1 MASGQRPAPG
11 PPTMQPTATAHG
23 TITQAPGPP
32 AAGRPLFF
40 NRELSWLD
48 FNRRVLEL
56 AQDTGWPLLERVK
69 YLAIFSSN
77 LDEFFMKRVGGLQRQ
92 RTGNVGDLSM
102 DGLTVQEQL
111 DAIRRHVEPMLA
123 EHARCWQRDLEPAL
137 AREGIAIHNYAG
149 LTESDRAAADAYFR
163 LHVFPILTPLAVD
176 PGHPFPFIS
185 NLSKS
190 VGVML
195 EHPGR
200 AEPSWVRIKV
210 PENLPRWVPLPPRL
224 SFVPLEQVIAGNLAL
239 LFPGMKVLE
248 WAMFRVTR
256 NADIEMDADDA
267 EDLLEMVEQELRAR
281 RLARVVRLE
290 LPSGMSDQM
299 RDFITAGLEVSP
311 SDVYASD
318 GPIDMDDLFAI
329 ASLELPA
336 LKLRPW
342 LSLVP
347 PRLAGEDVDVFEVI
361 RSGDLLV
368 HHPYESFAASV
379 ERFVRAAVDDPRVLA
394 IKMTL
399 YRTSSDSSFVPDL
412 IRAAEMG
419 KQVAVLV
426 EIKARFD
433 EQRNLE
439 LAQRLEKAGVHVVY
453 GLVGLKTH
461 TKITM
466 VVRDEPEGLRT
477 YCHIGTG
484 NYNAKTA
491 SLYTDLGLF
500 TCNAAIADDVIDLFH
515 FLTGRSLKRDYRK
528 LLVAPVN
535 MRDRFLSK
543 IRREI
548 EHAKAG
554 RPARIV
560 AKMNALQDPKIIT
573 SLYEASHAGV
583 TVDLIVRGFCCLRPK
598 VPGLSDRIRVFSILG
613 RFLEHSRIF
622 WFQNGSV
629 PTSGSPDGDGGAW
642 ASTDEFYFGS
652 ADWMYR
658 NLDYRVEA
666 ITPVEDPALRERL
679 REILDVMLADKGHAW
694 ELEPDGTW
702 TRRSTPDNRPASDT
716 HELLMARFLRTAKK
730 VRQGR

>member
-1 MASGQRPAPG
+1 MSETLIESSNGEAAAVSAAPPLTSGRAN
-11 PPTMQPTATAHG
+11 
-23 TITQAPGPP
+23 
-32 AAGRPLFF
+32 FF

-56 AQDTGWPLLERVK
+56 ALDQSFPLLERVK
-69 YLAIFSSN
+69 FLAIFSTN
-77 LDEFFMKRVGGLQRQ
+77 LDEFFMKRVGGLRRQ
-92 RTGNVGDLSM
+92 LTANVTDLSL
-102 DGLTVQEQL
+102 DGLSVQEQL
-111 DAIRRHVEPMLA
+111 DAIHARVHPMLQ
-123 EHARCWQRDLEPAL
+123 EHARCWQEDLEPAL
-137 AREGIAIHNYAG
+137 TREGVTINNYAK
-149 LTESDRAAADAYFR
+149 LNESDKFAADEYF
-163 LHVFPILTPLAVD
+163 LKHVFPILTPLAVD

-200 AEPSWVRIKV
+200 AEPSWIRIKV
-210 PENLPRWVPLPPRL
+210 PENLPRWVPLTTRL

-248 WAMFRVTR
+248 WALFRVTR

-267 EDLLEMVEQELRAR
+267 DDLLEMVELELRLR
-281 RLARVVRLE
+281 RLAKVVRLE
-290 LPSGMSDQM
+290 LPSGMSQVM
-299 RDFITAGLEVSP
+299 RDFIISGLEVGP
-311 SDVYASD
+311 QEVYTCD
-318 GPIDMDDLFAI
+318 GPIDMDDLFAL
-329 ASLELPA
+329 ANLDLPL
-336 LKLRPW
+336 LKFKPW
-342 LSLVP
+342 VSLVP
-347 PRLAGEDVDVFEVI
+347 TRLMGDTVDFFEVI

-368 HHPYESFAASV
+368 HHPYESFNATV
-379 ERFVRAAVDDPRVLA
+379 ERFIAQAVHDPRVLA

-399 YRTSSDSSFVPDL
+399 YRTSSDSAFVPAL
-412 IRAAEMG
+412 IHAAESG

-461 TKITM
+461 TKLAM

-477 YCHIGTG
+477 YCHVGTG
-484 NYNAKTA
+484 NYNSKTA
-491 SLYTDLGLF
+491 ALYTDLGLF
-500 TCNAAIADDVIDLFH
+500 TCNTAITDDVIDLFH

-548 EHAKAG
+548 EHARAG
-554 RPARIV
+554 RPARII
-560 AKMNALQDPKIIT
+560 AKMNALQDPKIIM
-573 SLYEASHAGV
+573 SLYEASIAGV
-583 TVDLIVRGFCCLRPK
+583 QIELIVRGFCSLRPK
-598 VPGLSDRIRVFSILG
+598 VSGLSENIRIYSILG

-622 WFQNGSV
+622 WFQNN
-629 PTSGSPDGDGGAW
+629 GA
-642 ASTDEFYFGS
+642 EEYYIGS

-666 ITPVEDPALRERL
+666 VTPIEDPALRERL
-679 REILDVMLADKGHAW
+679 REILDTMINDRGHAW
-694 ELEPDGTW
+694 ELEADGRW
-702 TRRSTPDNRPASDT
+702 LRRSTPDNRPASDT
-716 HELLMARFLRTAKK
+716 HDLLMARFLRTARKT
-730 VRQGR
+730 RPGR